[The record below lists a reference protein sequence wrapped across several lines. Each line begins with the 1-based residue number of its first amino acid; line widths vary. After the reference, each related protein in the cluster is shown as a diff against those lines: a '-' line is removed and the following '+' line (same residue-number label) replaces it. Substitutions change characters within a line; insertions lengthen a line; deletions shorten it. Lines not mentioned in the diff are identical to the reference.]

1 MPRMETNIEPLTR
14 RYERIMTGLF
24 TAISGNKLVYP
35 LWLIPLYDRLII
47 KGHCRALN
55 LLGKLAAGL
64 YRQPRPRT
72 TPRRTQAT
80 PESTPAR
87 PRTAPR
93 LPAMWKWLTRALPS
107 PVCEA
112 ARASGAELQQFLS
125 EPAMVELFAAAPAL
139 RTHLRPLCRALGVTL
154 PAETPP
160 PDAHGPEP
168 EPPPAIPLP
177 IPEPGWTI
185 KGRVLT
191 PAQSRDIDMP
201 RGGWLYDY
209 GPDLLAALRRV

>member
-1 MPRMETNIEPLTR
+1 MPRMETNTDHLTH

-24 TAISGNKLVYP
+24 ETIWANNRVFPTWLTAFF
-35 LWLIPLYDRLII
+35 DRLMLRH
-47 KGHCRALN
+47 HCRAIN
-55 LLGKLAAGL
+55 LLCRLFDGR
-64 YRQPRPRT
+64 YRPPHPCS
-72 TPRRTQAT
+72 TPRKPATKPAT
-80 PESTPAR
+80 PAPKKPAF
-87 PRTAPR
+87 PSA
-93 LPAMWKWLTRALPS
+93 WKWVTRALPS
-107 PVCEA
+107 PMCEA
-112 ARASGAELQQFLS
+112 ARACGAELQHFLS
-125 EPAMVELFAAAPAL
+125 EPAMVEAFAAAPAL

-154 PAETPP
+154 PAEPP
-160 PDAHGPEP
+160 PSDPGPEP

>member
-24 TAISGNKLVYP
+24 TAITAHTRIFP
-35 LWLIPLYDRLII
+35 LWLNPLYSGLIL

-72 TPRRTQAT
+72 APRPSQAT
-80 PESTPAR
+80 PEATPAR
-87 PRTAPR
+87 SRAPR
-93 LPAMWKWLTRALPS
+93 LPTLWKWLTRALPS
-107 PVCEA
+107 PICEA
-112 ARASGAELQQFLS
+112 ARAYGAELQQFLC
-125 EPAMVELFAAAPAL
+125 EPAMVELFEAAPAL
-139 RTHLRPLCRALGVTL
+139 RTHLRPFCRALGVTL
-154 PAETPP
+154 PSETAP

-177 IPEPGWTI
+177 IPVPGWTI
-185 KGRVLT
+185 KGREIT
-191 PAQSRDIDMP
+191 PAQSRDIDMGIRTWRHDLYYDTAAKI
-201 RGGWLYDY
+201 RGF
-209 GPDLLAALRRV
+209 